1 MSSSSSA
8 TTAVSSSATTAV
20 SASFPWLG
28 RCRTDERRDS
38 DDGDGEASETGA
50 RANHRSAPF
59 RLRNPVLKDNAGDAE
74 LLRARNGGAGNRRCR
89 SYMADAPMAEDQTGR
104 VTISKTE
111 GPGSE
116 ARVG

>member
-20 SASFPWLG
+20 SASFPGLG
-28 RCRTDERRDS
+28 RGRTDERRDS

-50 RANHRSAPF
+50 RASYRSAPF
-59 RLRNPVLKDNAGDAE
+59 RLRNPVLKNNAGDAE
-74 LLRARNGGAGNRRCR
+74 LLRARNGGPATGV